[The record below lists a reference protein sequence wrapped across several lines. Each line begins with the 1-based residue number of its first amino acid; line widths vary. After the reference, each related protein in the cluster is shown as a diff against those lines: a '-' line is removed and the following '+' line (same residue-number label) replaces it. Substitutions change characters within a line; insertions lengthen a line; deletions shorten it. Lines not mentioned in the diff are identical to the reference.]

1 MIIGVV
7 PLLAL
12 YWMYNSCNLTY
23 RHNNKLFGCNFF
35 ALNIIYFQTMILLV
49 GVDASSLLFAVIF
62 LKCRCNINFLQVAM
76 KITIQLSLIQRWC
89 VIIKKAMTIFFSF
102 QGLPFPMERVCNGL
116 GFATGWHH
124 SHHHYYHYLQNKYR
138 YKYQQIIISIII
150 TVKPS

>member
-1 MIIGVV
+1 MSLQHQLPTGGDENN
-7 PLLAL
+7 
-12 YWMYNSCNLTY
+12 NS
-23 RHNNKLFGCNFF
+23 
-35 ALNIIYFQTMILLV
+35 IVIDSTMV
-49 GVDASSLLFAVIF
+49 CDYE
-62 LKCRCNINFLQVAM
+62 R
-76 KITIQLSLIQRWC
+76 
-89 VIIKKAMTIFFSF
+89 AMTMFFPF